1 MRKVFYSLL
10 VTAGMF
16 LCGDLQAQSQDSL
29 SHGLVSADTIK
40 VTTTDSLLSKTDLPI
55 VRDSIRVTAINLLSP
70 DVKIPVTSKP
80 ISLRSVLVPAAMITY
95 GAFTLGNKD
104 LRNLNLAV
112 RKEVWEQR
120 DNNKGIHIDDF
131 SLIAPAVAVYGLNM
145 AGIKGKHNLVDRS
158 LLLGMSHLIGQTLIV
173 SNVKRLSKVIRP
185 DSSNR
190 LSFPSGHTTQA
201 FISAEFLRQE
211 YKHHSPWYGVAGY
224 AVAIG
229 TGYLRMYNNKHW
241 LNDVIAG
248 AGVGILSTRISYW
261 LYPKLKNTFL
271 KKFKGNTMVAP
282 TYQNGAVGVGIVH
295 QFK

>member
-1 MRKVFYSLL
+1 LL
-10 VTAGMF
+10 AVAGMF
-16 LCGDLQAQSQDSL
+16 LCGTPQAQVQDSL
-29 SHGLVSADTIK
+29 YHRSVLADTVK
-40 VTTTDSLLSKTDLPI
+40 VTTIDSLRSTTALPT
-55 VRDSIRVTAINLLSP
+55 VQHSVPANAINLLSP
-70 DVKIPVTSKP
+70 DVKVPITSKP
-80 ISLRSVLVPAAMITY
+80 ISLRSVLVPVAMISY
-95 GAFTLGNKD
+95 GAFTLTNKD
-104 LRNLNLAV
+104 LKNLNLAV
-112 RKEVWEQR
+112 RKQLWEERQSTR
-120 DNNKGIHIDDF
+120 GFHIDDF
-131 SLIAPAVAVYGLNM
+131 SLVAPAVAVYGLNM

-211 YKHHSPWYGVAGY
+211 YKHHSVWYGVVGY

-295 QFK
+295 HFQ